1 MARTPLMRALQQ
13 LAREHGATARLGIP
27 VEELRE
33 RELEAR
39 LSRREF
45 LKRTGAARAAVAVAG
60 PAAVARPARAATA
73 SRIPIVG
80 GGIPGCGAEAAGQ
93 RCRATRRSTTST
105 RPRASSSTT

>member
-13 LAREHGATARLGIP
+13 LAREHGATARVGIP

-45 LKRTGAARAAVAVAG
+45 LRRTGAVGAVVAVAG
-60 PAAVARPARAATA
+60 PAAVARLARAAAA
-73 SRIPIVG
+73 SRIAIVG
-80 GGIPGCGAEAAGQ
+80 GGIAGLAAAL
-93 RCRATRRSTTST
+93 RL
-105 RPRASSSTT
+105 